1 MMNSAAISKPF
12 QWIAIL
18 VAVISVAIADV
29 LLKKAASHSNLL
41 DALRSPWFAGAAGL
55 YMLQVCFFMY
65 AFMAGWN
72 LTNIGI
78 LQTALYAIIV
88 LTAGVFFYNE
98 SFTRFQWAGIFVAM
112 SGVVMINWK

>member
-1 MMNSAAISKPF
+1 MNSETISKPL

-18 VAVISVAIADV
+18 AAVISVAIADI
-29 LLKKAASHSNLL
+29 LLKKAATHSNLL
-41 DALRSPWFAGAAGL
+41 DAIRSPWFAGGAGL
-55 YMLQVCFFMY
+55 CMLPVCFFMY
-65 AFMAGWN
+65 AFISGWN

-98 SFTRFQWAGIFVAM
+98 TFTRFQWAGIFIAM

>member
-1 MMNSAAISKPF
+1 MNSETISKPF

-18 VAVISVAIADV
+18 AAVISVAVADI
-29 LLKKAASHSNLL
+29 LLKKAATHSNLL
-41 DALRSPWFAGAAGL
+41 DAIRSPWFAGAAGL

-65 AFMAGWN
+65 AFISGWN

-98 SFTRFQWAGIFVAM
+98 TFTRFQWAGIFIAM

>member
-1 MMNSAAISKPF
+1 MNSAAITKPF
-12 QWIAIL
+12 QWIVIL
-18 VAVISVAIADV
+18 AAVISVAIADI

-65 AFMAGWN
+65 AFIAGWN

-98 SFTRFQWAGIFVAM
+98 TFTRFQWAGIFIAM
-112 SGVVMINWK
+112 SGVLMINWK